1 MSKVNRYFDS
11 EVAREVGTDSAI
23 ILYNI
28 QFWIEKNQAN
38 KTHFYDGKFWTYN
51 SIQAFQKIFD
61 WLSIQNIKTC
71 LKRLE
76 ERGYLITGNFNATA
90 YDRTK
95 WYALGNKC
103 ISENQPIHLLEL
115 TNGLV
120 SSNQPI
126 PYIKPDKKNREENTP
141 QKIQKKGKPLAKD
154 RFNSLGIS
162 YSSPDI
168 LLNLGD
174 EIISDL
180 CNKYEVSKSQV
191 IFKAK
196 QLDLWRKSNGKTKKD
211 WVATVENAIA
221 KDYGEKKDWI
231 KEAEEKYG
239 ITIY

>member
-1 MSKVNRYFDS
+1 MENPSYFSVLTAEVRYDKRLTPLQKLLFS
-11 EVAREVGTDSAI
+11 EITS
-23 ILYNI
+23 LT
-28 QFWIEKNQAN
+28 N
-38 KTHFYDGKFWTYN
+38 KTNECWATN
-51 SIQAFQKIFD
+51 SYFAKLYGVSERWIS
-61 WLSIQNIKTC
+61 LSITKLVTLNY
-71 LKRLE
+71 LKVRYENENGSRRYLSLFHLSSRGVELE
-76 ERGYLITGNFNATA
+76 FKGG
-90 YDRTK
+90 RTQVQE
-95 WYALGNKC
+95 GGRT
-103 ISENQPIHLLEL
+103 QVL
-115 TNGLV
+115 TN
-120 SSNQPI
+120 NI
-126 PYIKPDKKNREENTP
+126 NNNNKNNREENTP
-141 QKIQKKGKPLAKD
+141 QKVQKKGKPLAKD
-154 RFNSLGIS
+154 RLNSLGIS

-211 WVATVENAIA
+211 WVATVENAVA